1 MSGVDVTSA
10 STITVQRDDEGLLR
24 VSSVIPIKWE
34 FNVFSCLMRSNTTKP
49 AYQSKVGVYVFSPG
63 ISGWSLVFW
72 LSLAF
77 YVAVTIVLILK
88 WRKMK
93 DKNARYKTKVNF
105 FHVWNLLKETEM
117 TQHPGLTLKFSKVI
131 KEFTSEDLTKITE
144 HYKPQLA
151 YVMNLDISSILQ
163 SLVTKQ
169 ILTNEEAQ
177 RLKAKEEFERA
188 TGVES
193 FISDVMKKNRAVLV
207 GLWEVLAEEFVRFP
221 SPNLRRILEEVTN
234 GGPDFLK
241 EMQASV
247 QSPSV
252 GPHIKDLH
260 EMHRAIVCES
270 TIALK
275 DHASSAVPHSTTG
288 YTELMVIK
296 QNTRTLKETE
306 HELVKTGRTHEELKN
321 KETKK
326 KCERIWTE
334 QIFKRSPGSETSPHI
349 VLVSGVAGIGK
360 TTMIQKVMFDW
371 GGGTQYQ
378 RFAFV
383 FLFKFRELNL
393 LDNETEPRM
402 SLTRLI
408 ERHYKHLS
416 DSRLT
421 EILQKPESLLLIF
434 DGLDEY
440 KHKLNFTDSQLCSN
454 PDVEV
459 PVHILVTSLVS
470 RTLLKGCS
478 VLITSR
484 PTALEAMD
492 MERVDQFVEILGFLP
507 EQRLTY
513 FKKFFSDTAFGIK
526 AFQYVEEIGILYSMC
541 FSPSYCWM
549 ICSVLKSHFMTSKKG
564 RGAAPRTVT
573 EIFMMFLHNILTN
586 YRQEAKYQREI
597 LVRLGKMAYNGVDK
611 NIFVFYNNFE
621 MSTFGLQTVVSS
633 SFLYRFLDS
642 QSTPDHSM
650 YTFYQVTLQEF
661 MAACSF
667 YFDPSGDVEEL
678 LKYLNLC
685 EDGRFEIVTRFLAGL
700 AWCPV
705 FKALEGILGEF
716 EGKTTQRIQ
725 EWVRQKAKQALQWED
740 QSETLRVCHW
750 LCETQNKELIRDAI
764 GEDLKMNFSSMT
776 LSSVDCAVL
785 ASVISCCGELKEL
798 NLSETP
804 LTPECIRRLAPGF
817 SCCYVVRLYSCG
829 LTSVCC
835 SALSSVLSSP
845 NSRLTVLYLNNN
857 NLGDSGARQLREGL
871 RSDNCKVETLVLEYN
886 GISESEKRNL
896 RLLQEELRGSGRQ
909 LTIYTCEDQQ
919 W

>member
-1 MSGVDVTSA
+1 MKVQKRRSCFVFFLLHMTHVAWTQIFQVVGPSSAVLVFVGEDVTLPASLSPVISAQRFEVRWFRDDFFSPVLLYKNLKIRPEHQMLAYEGRTALFTEELLKGNVSLRLHDVRVSDGGLYKCFVDSGPWSEEVHITLNIEVLGDQPSISIGSTEDQQTTLVCKADKWGTTPDVTWRDMNGVDLTSESSVTEK
-10 STITVQRDDEGLLR
+10 RNNEGFLR
-24 VSSVIPIKWE
+24 VSSFILIKQE
-34 FNVFSCLMRSNTTKP
+34 FNVFSCLMRS
-49 AYQSKVGVYVFSPG
+49 KVPRPDWHSGLTIYVFSPD

-88 WRKMK
+88 WRKMR
-93 DKNARYKTKVNF
+93 DKNARYETKVSF
-105 FHVWNLLKETEM
+105 FQVWNLLKETEM

-131 KEFTSEDLTKITE
+131 KEFPSEDLTKITE

-151 YVMNLDISSILQ
+151 YVMNLDISSVLK

-188 TGVES
+188 AGVES

-221 SPNLRRILEEVTN
+221 SPNLRRILEEVTD

-260 EMHRAIVCES
+260 EMHRAIVSES

-275 DHASSAVPHSTTG
+275 DHASSAVPYSTAG

-360 TTMIQKVMFDW
+360 TTMIQKIMFDW
-371 GGGTQYQ
+371 SGGTQYQ

-393 LDNETEPRM
+393 LDNEIEPRM

-459 PVHILVTSLVS
+459 PVHILVTSLIS

-492 MERVDQFVEILGFLP
+492 MERVDRFVEILGFLP

-513 FKKFFSDTAFGIK
+513 FKKFFTDTAFGIK

-541 FSPSYCWM
+541 FNPSYCWM
-549 ICSVLKSHFMTSKKG
+549 ICSVLKSHFMTSKKEQ
-564 RGAAPRTVT
+564 GAASRTVT
-573 EIFMMFLHNILTN
+573 DIFMMFLHNILTN

-621 MSTFGLQTVVSS
+621 MSTFSLQPVVSS
-633 SFLYRFLDS
+633 SFLYGFLDS

-685 EDGRFEIVTRFLAGL
+685 KDGRFEIVTRFLAGL

-705 FKALEGILGEF
+705 FKTVEGILGEF

-725 EWVRQKAKQALQWED
+725 EWVRQKAKQALQGQD
-740 QSETLRVCHW
+740 
-750 LCETQNKELIRDAI
+750 
-764 GEDLKMNFSSMT
+764 
-776 LSSVDCAVL
+776 
-785 ASVISCCGELKEL
+785 
-798 NLSETP
+798 
-804 LTPECIRRLAPGF
+804 
-817 SCCYVVRLYSCG
+817 
-829 LTSVCC
+829 
-835 SALSSVLSSP
+835 
-845 NSRLTVLYLNNN
+845 
-857 NLGDSGARQLREGL
+857 
-871 RSDNCKVETLVLEYN
+871 
-886 GISESEKRNL
+886 
-896 RLLQEELRGSGRQ
+896 
-909 LTIYTCEDQQ
+909 
-919 W
+919 